1 VPSVVPEPIA
11 RQPWGMLIPLFA
23 LVGFGAA
30 VLFSAAGGSME
41 PFASSHL
48 LRFGVF
54 LVMALVIAA
63 FPRELVRFLTY
74 PAYLVVLALLIAVEI
89 SGQVG
94 GGSQRWLNLG
104 FMVLQ
109 PSELMKPVIVV
120 TLAHFYSILPVG
132 LVTGWRAVLIPAG
145 LIGAP
150 VAFVLLQPDLGT
162 SLAIAFGGAVVMLLA
177 GLPLRWFIGAAAAAA
192 AAAPLAFFFGLQEYQ
207 QRRVLTM
214 FDPEA
219 DPLGAGY
226 HIAQSKIAIGSGGLF
241 GKGFNEGSQ
250 SHLQYLPEPHTDFV
264 FATMAEEWGLVGGLF
279 VIGVFSLILR
289 WGMQVARASQDRFAQ
304 LLAGGMVATI
314 FFYVAVNLLMVMGF
328 APVVGIPL
336 PFMSHGGSSM
346 LTNMICIG
354 ALMMVD
360 RWNRKA
366 PRGGLGA
373 GFGGGPSGGYS
384 GGLAA

>member
-1 VPSVVPEPIA
+1 MSSVIPDPIA
-11 RQPWGMLIPLFA
+11 RQPWAMLIPLFL

-30 VLFSAAGGSME
+30 VLYSAAGGSMD

-48 LRFGVF
+48 IRFGVF

-74 PAYLVVLALLIAVEI
+74 PAYLAVLSMLIAVEI
-89 SGQVG
+89 IGQVG
-94 GGSQRWLNLG
+94 GGSQRWLDFG

-120 TLAHFYSILPVG
+120 TLAHFYSTLPVG
-132 LVTGWRAVLIPAG
+132 MITGWRALVLPGA
-145 LIGAP
+145 LVAAP
-150 VAFVLLQPDLGT
+150 VGLVLLQPDLGT

-177 GLPLRWFIGAAAAAA
+177 GLPLRWFLGGAFASAV
-192 AAAPLAFFFGLQEYQ
+192 AAPLAFFFALKEYQ
-207 QRRVLTM
+207 QRRVLTL
-214 FDPEA
+214 FNPEA

-226 HIAQSKIAIGSGGLF
+226 HISQSKIAIGSGGLF

-279 VIGVFSLILR
+279 VIGVFGIILR
-289 WGMQVARASQDRFAQ
+289 WGLQVARVSRDRFAQ

-360 RWNRKA
+360 RWNRRA
-366 PRGGLGA
+366 P
-373 GFGGGPSGGYS
+373 GGGIGTGLSGGYS
-384 GGLAA
+384 GGLAT